1 MEQKTCLLVYVGNG
15 YSEGETSYYNSY
27 IYSVDMRENKENH
40 HKNIIKPLE
49 DLGYKVD
56 TTPYKI
62 TRTISSIGGKAAMSN
77 PINVDNFKKVASKYA
92 VDNSLKSRY
101 KLQKAVLQYDLD
113 GNFIKEWPGVRYV
126 KTHTNIC
133 CSKCVRGLKKQ
144 QVVIFGSL
152 SPNHPMKML
161 LLYLPFYP
169 SLVDYLRL
177 Y

>member
-1 MEQKTCLLVYVGNG
+1 MYYLYHIKGVKIGCSTQPAKRVKRQGYTKYDILETHTDIDVASIREKELQKQY
-15 YSEGETSYYNSY
+15 
-27 IYSVDMRENKENH
+27 
-40 HKNIIKPLE
+40 
-49 DLGYKVD
+49 GYKVD

-133 CSKCVRGLKKQ
+133 CSKCVRGLKKTAGGY
-144 QVVIFGSL
+144 IWKFKS
-152 SPNHPMKML
+152 
-161 LLYLPFYP
+161 
-169 SLVDYLRL
+169 
-177 Y
+177 